1 MTISKLDLFSS
12 YFYFNIRGSSN
23 SKGTLFGSIL
33 SLIIITITISYLGY
47 LIQQYFTNQIEPNYR
62 SQSFTNSDSISMDLT
77 EDLIAFRYE
86 TEFNLSVDVLEALQ
100 NKTYVVYQAYFNYM
114 NQGQQNLIPLN
125 VVQCSSP
132 ELKGYQ
138 CLDYSSIK
146 MSPSLISD
154 NIDKILTQV
163 YILLYGC
170 LDLDSLKTT
179 IPDNCASQ
187 SDIDNLMNSM
197 YSALKISIKTSQYNT
212 KSQRLESSYRNS
224 LMFTLSN
231 QYIQSILKVQK
242 QTTTVRQGLLI
253 QSSTNFTS
261 PLQYTSETQSLDR
274 QSAIQLANI
283 ACYAQGTIQVDELYQ
298 EIYVQ
303 YPTIPTILSLANSI
317 FQVLMLLGFVA
328 RRFSMSSI
336 NKELFVILLQN
347 NCQEEQQQIQI
358 NNNLLCQNQTD
369 ESEIK
374 NIDEK
379 NNEDKT
385 QEKQNNMNRSLFLRS
400 VRMLDMQNSANKKVM
415 VDQDFKQDNKHSEPS
430 KLYKT
435 LKKMQQQNQ
444 NIINDEESMNKSNSY
459 FYNSQHRIKNEKN
472 FNNSSFFYDHNQIQ
486 NSTILQQFQDSN
498 HNSLSPSNIK
508 LKNHNITQ
516 DNTIFNK
523 CLSFQ
528 MKQKNLME
536 HSEKQLI
543 LQKRLCQRQKSE
555 NDPKTLNDNQKKK
568 IQNIVEKD
576 FDIFQF
582 YKDILFLKKAVMI
595 LLDEDQLAALQQVGC
610 SDQFFELDLKDL
622 EKDTTNLDNLCN
634 HYEKQYAISLSD
646 ELKNQYLKNF
656 YEKFQNKKK
665 LTNTDLK
672 IMSSLQ
678 TIFKI

>member
-33 SLIIITITISYLGY
+33 SLLIITITISYLCY
-47 LIQQYFTNQIEPNYR
+47 LFQQYFTNQIEPNYR

-86 TEFNLSVDVLEALQ
+86 SEFNLSVDVLEAQQ
-100 NKTYVVYQAYFNYM
+100 NKTYIVYLAQFIYM
-114 NQGQQNLIPLN
+114 NQGQQNIITLN
-125 VVQCSSP
+125 VVQCTSP
-132 ELKGYQ
+132 ELEGYY

-146 MSPSLISD
+146 MSQSLISD
-154 NIDKILTQV
+154 KINKILASVQ
-163 YILLYGC
+163 ILVYGC

-187 SDIDNLMNSM
+187 SDIDNLMNSI

-212 KSQRLESSYRNS
+212 KSQRLESSYRNY

-231 QYIQSILKVQK
+231 QFIQSVLKVQK
-242 QTTTVRQGLLI
+242 QTTTVKQGILI

-274 QSAIQLANI
+274 QSAIQLANL
-283 ACYAQGTIQVDELYQ
+283 ACYALGTIQVDELYQ

-303 YPTIPTILSLANSI
+303 YPTIPTILSLAN
-317 FQVLMLLGFVA
+317 
-328 RRFSMSSI
+328 
-336 NKELFVILLQN
+336 N
-347 NCQEEQQQIQI
+347 NCLEEQQQIQI
-358 NNNLLCQNQTD
+358 NNNQLCLNQTD

-374 NIDEK
+374 NIEET

-385 QEKQNNMNRSLFLRS
+385 QEKQNKIKSSIFLRS
-400 VRMLDMQNSANKKVM
+400 VKTLDMQHSINKKVM
-415 VDQDFKQDNKHSEPS
+415 ADQNFKQDNKYSEPP
-430 KLYKT
+430 KLHQIFQKIQ
-435 LKKMQQQNQ
+435 QQQNY
-444 NIINDEESMNKSNSY
+444 NLSNDEDSMNKSNSY
-459 FYNSQHRIKNEKN
+459 SQNSPNSIKNEKN
-472 FNNSSFFYDHNQIQ
+472 YNNRNSFYHHYQIQ
-486 NSTILQQFQDSN
+486 NATILQQFQDSN
-498 HNSLSPSNIK
+498 HNSLSPSNFK

-528 MKQKNLME
+528 MKQKNLIG
-536 HSEKQLI
+536 HPEKQLV

-555 NDPKTLNDNQKKK
+555 NDPKTLNNNQKKK
-568 IQNIVEKD
+568 IQNIVQKD

-610 SDQFFELDLKDL
+610 SNQFLDLDLKEL

-646 ELKNQYLKNF
+646 ELKNQFLKNF

-672 IMSSLQ
+672 IMSS
-678 TIFKI
+678 IIKI

>member
-33 SLIIITITISYLGY
+33 SLLIITITISYLCY
-47 LIQQYFTNQIEPNYR
+47 LFQQYFTNQIEPNYR

-86 TEFNLSVDVLEALQ
+86 SEFNLSVDVLEAQQ
-100 NKTYVVYQAYFNYM
+100 NKTYIVYLAQFIYM
-114 NQGQQNLIPLN
+114 NQGQQNIITLN
-125 VVQCSSP
+125 VVQCTSP
-132 ELKGYQ
+132 ELEGYY
-138 CLDYSSIK
+138 CLDYSPIK
-146 MSPSLISD
+146 TSPSFISD
-154 NIDKILTQV
+154 NINKILTQV
-163 YILLYGC
+163 YIFLYGC
-170 LDLDSLKTT
+170 LDLDSQKTT

-224 LMFTLSN
+224 LLFTLSN
-231 QYIQSILKVQK
+231 QFIQSILKVQK
-242 QTTTVRQGLLI
+242 QTTTVKQGLLI

-274 QSAIQLANI
+274 QSTIQLSNL

-298 EIYVQ
+298 EIYIQ

-336 NKELFVILLQN
+336 NKELFVILLQSIYQDTYFRLLKSN
-347 NCQEEQQQIQI
+347 NLIDNCQEEQKQLQI
-358 NNNLLCQNQTD
+358 NNNQLCQNQTD

-379 NNEDKT
+379 NNDET
-385 QEKQNNMNRSLFLRS
+385 QEKQNNMNRSIFLRS
-400 VRMLDMQNSANKKVM
+400 VKTLDMQHSINKKVKA
-415 VDQDFKQDNKHSEPS
+415 DQNFKQDNKYSEPP
-430 KLYKT
+430 KLHQIF
-435 LKKMQQQNQ
+435 KKIQQQQNY
-444 NIINDEESMNKSNSY
+444 NLSNDEDSMNKSNSY
-459 FYNSQHRIKNEKN
+459 FQNSPIRIKNEKN
-472 FNNSSFFYDHNQIQ
+472 VNNSSFFYDHNQIQ

-498 HNSLSPSNIK
+498 QTSQSVVK

-516 DNTIFNK
+516 DNITLTFNK

-528 MKQKNLME
+528 MK
-536 HSEKQLI
+536 
-543 LQKRLCQRQKSE
+543 LCQRQKSE

-610 SDQFFELDLKDL
+610 SDQFFELDLKEL
-622 EKDTTNLDNLCN
+622 EKDTNNLDNLCN

-646 ELKNQYLKNF
+646 ELQNLYLKNF

-665 LTNTDLK
+665 LNNTDKK
-672 IMSSLQ
+672 IMSSIQ
-678 TIFKI
+678 TIIKI